1 MIGLGR
7 RVDPETYGRDQQAER
22 HRAGQRAVSLLA
34 QHLALVVGASR
45 SLRPGGWSRGPRRSR
60 PRWRRGAA
68 SFAPQWSLP
77 EQGAFLTRNRPF
89 FLRAPRQTAAR
100 VVLNAPLRLYCD
112 EPEHG
117 AISQVLLVFW
127 VRYHTDTLPG
137 RYSKILLRG
146 PPSLIG
152 EPCRRIQYNY
162 PTPSSPTPGSRP
174 FGRGS
179 PASSH
184 SSLSR

>member
-112 EPEHG
+112 EPEHS
-117 AISQVLLVFW
+117 AITQVLLVFW
-127 VRYHTDTLPG
+127 VRYHPIPYPAGIQKYYFAG
-137 RYSKILLRG
+137 R
-146 PPSLIG
+146 
-152 EPCRRIQYNY
+152 Q
-162 PTPSSPTPGSRP
+162 
-174 FGRGS
+174 
-179 PASSH
+179 ASSASH
-184 SSLSR
+184 AVEFNTITHRPLPQHPVAGPSEAPPLRRRTRR

>member
-7 RVDPETYGRDQQAER
+7 RVNPETHGRDQQSEC
-22 HRAGQRAVSLLA
+22 HGAGQRAVSLWLSIFFGS
-34 QHLALVVGASR
+34 LEFG

-112 EPEHG
+112 EPEHS